1 MLSLLLILFLWPCL
15 LLLITLY
22 LVVVNVFLR
31 LLKGVDFVVAI
42 FVVFVL
48 VVVVIVNVVVVAL
61 LVVTGHIMFSCCQ
74 EMLI

>member
-1 MLSLLLILFLWPCL
+1 M
-15 LLLITLY
+15 
-22 LVVVNVFLR
+22 VNVFLR
-31 LLKGVDFVVAI
+31 LLKGVDFVVAV

-48 VVVVIVNVVVVAL
+48 VVIVNVVVVAL

>member
-1 MLSLLLILFLWPCL
+1 M
-15 LLLITLY
+15 
-22 LVVVNVFLR
+22 VNVFLR
-31 LLKGVDFVVAI
+31 LLKGVDFVVAV
-42 FVVFVL
+42 FVLVVL

>member
-15 LLLITLY
+15 LLLITLN

-31 LLKGVDFVVAI
+31 LLKGVDFVVAV